1 VNTPP
6 LNALRAILYGTLTV
20 GVLDGSY
27 AAIMS
32 TVRGSNPVRM
42 FQSVA
47 SGLLGRTSYQG
58 GIATAMLGAL
68 IHFFIAGCVVTTYYV
83 ASRRI
88 RLLVERPFLCGA
100 IYGILV
106 YAFMNY
112 VVIPLSAIGPLP
124 FRLSGFIGGIL
135 IHIAGVGIPS
145 ALFAAR
151 VR

>member
-1 VNTPP
+1 
-6 LNALRAILYGTLTV
+6 
-20 GVLDGSY
+20 
-27 AAIMS
+27 MS
-32 TVRGSNPVRM
+32 TVRINPVRM

-47 SGLLGRTSYQG
+47 SGLLGRNSYR

-68 IHFFIAGCVVTTYYV
+68 IHFFIAGCVVTTYYF

-100 IYGILV
+100 IYGLLV

-124 FRLSGFIGGIL
+124 FRLSSFIGGIL

-151 VR
+151 AR